1 VDGGWDVKALHRLIV
16 TSSTFQQS
24 SQVPADVAS
33 RDPDNQLLSRG
44 PRIRLLA
51 EQIRD
56 SALAASGLLNRTIG
70 GPSVKPYQP
79 AGLWEQSGTGKKY
92 TQDHGDKLYRRSLYT
107 FWRRT
112 SPPPSMLAFDAMS
125 REVCT
130 AKRESTTT
138 PLQSLVLL
146 NDPQFVEAARVLAER
161 LLKAFPAD
169 EAARYREALVALTGR
184 SPDSTEAGILARLFI
199 EQRRLFEANE
209 DDAVRLLAIGESR
222 GDPSLPRAELAAM
235 TSVVSAMMNVDE
247 FVVVR

>member
-1 VDGGWDVKALHRLIV
+1 
-16 TSSTFQQS
+16 
-24 SQVPADVAS
+24 
-33 RDPDNQLLSRG
+33 
-44 PRIRLLA
+44 
-51 EQIRD
+51 
-56 SALAASGLLNRTIG
+56 
-70 GPSVKPYQP
+70 
-79 AGLWEQSGTGKKY
+79 
-92 TQDHGDKLYRRSLYT
+92 
-107 FWRRT
+107 
-112 SPPPSMLAFDAMS
+112 MLAFDAMS